1 MGHNPADGQSEGGMT
16 INREIYNQFR
26 RNDSQLPNN
35 YYEVEITADELE
47 LMKSYLANPENNRY
61 SLFNKNCASGAV
73 DMWNTTLADRP
84 EYKLTANYSTIA
96 TEPMS
101 LYFELGQM
109 ANKNLDGKAGTN
121 FVPHTVRYTDEIID
135 TIEKIKAIGEV
146 ELTDECKAKIDSARE
161 AYDALTDG
169 EKERVWNYDDL
180 VQAEQTYE
188 ALKKAKEDKEPK
200 ALIGDVNNDGIVD
213 VMDSILIQRYTTDKV
228 ELTDEQLYVADV
240 NDDGQVDV
248 IDAMQIQKYS
258 VEKITEFD
266 KKA

>member
-1 MGHNPADGQSEGGMT
+1 M
-16 INREIYNQFR
+16 
-26 RNDSQLPNN
+26 
-35 YYEVEITADELE
+35 
-47 LMKSYLANPENNRY
+47 
-61 SLFNKNCASGAV
+61 
-73 DMWNTTLADRP
+73 
-84 EYKLTANYSTIA
+84 
-96 TEPMS
+96 
-101 LYFELGQM
+101 
-109 ANKNLDGKAGTN
+109 
-121 FVPHTVRYTDEIID
+121 
-135 TIEKIKAIGEV
+135 
-146 ELTDECKAKIDSARE
+146 
-161 AYDALTDG
+161 TDG

-266 KKA
+266 KKGIS